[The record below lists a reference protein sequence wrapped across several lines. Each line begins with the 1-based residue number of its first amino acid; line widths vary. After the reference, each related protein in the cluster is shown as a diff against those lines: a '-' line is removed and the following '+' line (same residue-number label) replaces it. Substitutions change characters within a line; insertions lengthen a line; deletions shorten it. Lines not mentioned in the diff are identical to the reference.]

1 MHFGLRYKRLAS
13 GTFAIPRNLDSTTPC
28 VQISAADFGRLLAAL
43 PINNDSE
50 PTYH

>member
-1 MHFGLRYKRLAS
+1 
-13 GTFAIPRNLDSTTPC
+13 

-43 PINNDSE
+43 PITSDSE